1 VEKNF
6 YGSYCNLLKTIII
19 CIPWFH
25 PAYKAGGPIQS
36 IANMVEQFHEKISYK
51 IFCSNTDLDGTVLNV
66 PVNNWVKYNE
76 NTQVWYTSQNKQSI
90 AVLKKQIK
98 NSNADII
105 FIIGIY
111 SWYFNLAP
119 LLLCKVSRKIVS
131 VRGMLH
137 PGALSQKSLKKTIY
151 LFFGKLA
158 GLHKK
163 CSFHASTEE
172 EKKFIENV
180 FGKEVN
186 VFVAQNF
193 PRIIQQQ
200 TSSEKLSGYLQLI
213 SIALISPMKNHLLV
227 LEALMACESNIT
239 YNIYGPVK
247 DHAYWNICLEQIKK
261 LPKNVIVKYYGD
273 IPPQEVEIALS
284 ENHVFILPSKS
295 ENFGHAIYEA
305 LTAGKP
311 VITSNNTP
319 WNNLKA
325 SKAGINI
332 EQNNPDELVNA
343 INYFASMD
351 QNEFEQWSN
360 GANKYA
366 ANSINVDDI
375 KQQYHKMFFA

>member
-1 VEKNF
+1 MQN
-6 YGSYCNLLKTIII
+6 SITIAVF
-19 CIPWFH
+19 IPWFS

-36 IANMVEQFHEKISYK
+36 IANMVDQFHEKISYK

-66 PVNNWVKYNE
+66 PLNSWVKYND
-76 NTQVWYTSQNKQSI
+76 NTQVFYISKKNRSLSL
-90 AVLKKQIK
+90 LKKEIK
-98 NSNADII
+98 NSVTDIL
-105 FIIGIY
+105 FITGIY
-111 SWYFNLAP
+111 SWYFNLLP
-119 LLLCKVSRKIVS
+119 LLLLKAPHKIIS

-137 PGALSQKSLKKTIY
+137 PGALSQKHFKKKLY
-151 LFFGKLA
+151 LFLWK
-158 GLHKK
+158 GLRLHNK
-163 CSFHASTEE
+163 CDFHASTEQ
-172 EKKFIENV
+172 EKVYIENV
-180 FGKEVN
+180 FGKKVKI
-186 VFVAQNF
+186 FVAPNF
-193 PRIIQQQ
+193 PRIIKQQ

-261 LPKNVIVKYYGD
+261 LPKNIIVKYYGD

-343 INYFASMD
+343 INNFASMD

-360 GANKYA
+360 DANKYA